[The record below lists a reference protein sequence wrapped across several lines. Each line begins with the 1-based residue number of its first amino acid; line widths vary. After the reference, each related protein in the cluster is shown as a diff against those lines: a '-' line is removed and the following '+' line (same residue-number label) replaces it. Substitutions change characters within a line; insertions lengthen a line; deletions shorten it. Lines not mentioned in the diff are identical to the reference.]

1 MSEYGG
7 DMDGSLGY
15 MINVPEDLSDTDNS
29 VTYSLRQNEGIPD
42 EYISL
47 LDFEYEDYLLYNLVD
62 DSVVFLPDGN
72 IECLNNKTLSK
83 KWDSFNSFLEDFLS
97 KNTSQILITSQGNGT
112 NRPVP
117 QVNPLTSRQCTIM
130 EQEISLVQKENFC
143 NSY

>member
-1 MSEYGG
+1 MIDLIDYIERCSSRKSTYRLADFFNRWWVFMSEYGG

-47 LDFEYEDYLLYNLVD
+47 FDFEYEDYLLYNLVD
-62 DSVVFLPDGN
+62 DSVVLLPDGN

-83 KWDSFNSFLEDFLS
+83 KWDSFNSFLEDFL
-97 KNTSQILITSQGNGT
+97 G
-112 NRPVP
+112 
-117 QVNPLTSRQCTIM
+117 
-130 EQEISLVQKENFC
+130 
-143 NSY
+143 

>member
-1 MSEYGG
+1 MLSQKVLDLLKNEPKLLPENQAKYKEILDRNGIKKNSDFYVFVSEYGG

-47 LDFEYEDYLLYNLVD
+47 FDFEYEDYLLYNLVD
-62 DSVVFLPDGN
+62 DSVVLLPDGN

-83 KWDSFNSFLEDFLS
+83 KWDSFNSFLEDFL
-97 KNTSQILITSQGNGT
+97 G
-112 NRPVP
+112 
-117 QVNPLTSRQCTIM
+117 
-130 EQEISLVQKENFC
+130 
-143 NSY
+143 

>member
-15 MINVPEDLSDTDNS
+15 MINVPEDLSNTDNS

-47 LDFEYEDYLLYNLVD
+47 LDFGYEDYLLYNLVD

-83 KWDSFNSFLEDFLS
+83 KWDNFNSFLEDFL
-97 KNTSQILITSQGNGT
+97 G
-112 NRPVP
+112 
-117 QVNPLTSRQCTIM
+117 
-130 EQEISLVQKENFC
+130 
-143 NSY
+143 

>member
-1 MSEYGG
+1 MLSHKVLDLLKNEPKLLPENQAKYKEILDRNGIKKDSDFYVFMSEYGG

-15 MINVPEDLSDTDNS
+15 MINVPEDLSNTDNS

-47 LDFEYEDYLLYNLVD
+47 LDFGYEDYLLYNLVD

-83 KWDSFNSFLEDFLS
+83 KWDNFNSFLEDFL
-97 KNTSQILITSQGNGT
+97 G
-112 NRPVP
+112 
-117 QVNPLTSRQCTIM
+117 
-130 EQEISLVQKENFC
+130 
-143 NSY
+143 